1 MIKNFALVLPS
12 YVYNAKRKVW
22 ADAAFAS
29 LLKTDYPIKPY
40 LLLVLEPN
48 SGYDYPFDAL
58 KQKFEVYTSPGPGP
72 KSGTEQTLCH
82 GNDYAFHV
90 FGVDYTIWLGDDALF
105 HPQWL
110 KELNSLID
118 RHPYAQSWSVYH
130 SIREDIH
137 RPIVRTEVDI
147 QTTCLCGHG
156 LTWSKAEWEAVRDEL
171 RWWEQKSW
179 PSPAGDT
186 IDLWHSWKRPGE
198 RWCTARSYIDHTG
211 TEGAHVTLA
220 IQEHGIGFTEE

>member
-1 MIKNFALVLPS
+1 MLKNFALVLPS
-12 YVYNAKRKVW
+12 YVYNPKRKVW

-40 LLLVLEPN
+40 LILVEKET
-48 SGYDYPFDAL
+48 GYQYPIEAL
-58 KQKFEVYTSPGPGP
+58 KAKFHVHVIPDNLKVT
-72 KSGTEQTLCH
+72 GTETTLCF
-82 GNDYAFHV
+82 GTTYGFQVCGTDYAV
-90 FGVDYTIWLGDDALF
+90 WLGDDALF

-110 KELNSLID
+110 KELNNLIG
-118 RHPYAQSWSVYH
+118 RHPNAQSWSVYH
-130 SIREDIH
+130 SSREDIH
-137 RPIVRTEVDI
+137 RPLVTTETDI

-156 LTWSKAEWEAVRDEL
+156 LTWSKEEWKVVEPQLNWDS
-171 RWWEQKSW
+171 QGSW

-186 IDLWHSWKRPGE
+186 IDLWHSWQRPGE
-198 RWCTARSYIDHTG
+198 RWCTRRSYIDHTG